1 MRGSKR
7 RAPLPAAREEARTQQ
22 RRSAQTLQKK
32 LSPVD
37 TAGVSVGAKERASQA
52 VRGKDVNSEA
62 KGEKARGPGFST
74 TSGPRRGLVL
84 FGFYGQ

>member
-37 TAGVSVGAKERASQA
+37 TAGVSVGAKEPCQA